1 MKSKKR
7 ILVAPLDWGL
17 GHTTRSIPIINELLR
32 RDVDVILAADNRP
45 YDLLRKEFPGLEF
58 VRFPGYSVTYQHA
71 GNLHG
76 KIIRQLPKILNGFRS
91 EHHYLD
97 TLVKLHAVDAVI
109 SDNRFGAF
117 SKRVPSVL
125 IIHQLNILLPPILT
139 FGRGIVAFANRTL
152 CNNFSEV
159 WIPDFEN
166 EPNIAGIMSHPKKLP
181 KNAHYIGPLSRI
193 RKIDTQKEID
203 ILVILSGPEPQRT
216 ILEELIVGQLMK
228 TGMISV
234 IVRGK
239 PEQQTTMKISPTIT
253 MINSVHAEEMSRL
266 IAASHMII
274 SRPGHS
280 TIMDL
285 SFVGGKAILVNLP
298 GQTEQEYLA
307 RMLKDQKICYYEDQD
322 DFDLLRALERS
333 GSYSGFTRISNDLS
347 VLQERIDRLI
357 GACS

>member
-1 MKSKKR
+1 MKRKKR

-17 GHTTRSIPIINELLR
+17 GHTTRSIPIINELLQ
-32 RDVDVILAADNRP
+32 RDADVIIAADNRP
-45 YDLLRKEFPGLEF
+45 FDLLRREFPDLPH
-58 VRFPGYSVTYQHA
+58 VRFPGYSVQYQQT

-76 KIIRQLPKILNGFRS
+76 KIIRQLPKILNGFRT

-97 TLVKLHAVDAVI
+97 ALIKLHDVDAVI

-117 SKRVPSVL
+117 STSVPSVL
-125 IIHQLNILLPPILT
+125 IIHQLNIILPSLLA
-139 FGRGIVAFANRTL
+139 FGKGIVAFANRKL

-159 WIPDFEN
+159 WIPDFES
-166 EPNIAGIMSHPKKLP
+166 EPNIAGIMAHPKRLP
-181 KNAHYIGPLSRI
+181 KNAYYVGPLSRI
-193 RKIDTQKEID
+193 RKIDARKEID

-228 TGMISV
+228 TGLISV

-239 PEQQTTMKISPTIT
+239 PEQNTTMKISPTIT
-253 MINSVHAEEMSRL
+253 MVNSVQTDEMSRL

-285 SFVGGKAILVNLP
+285 SFVGAKAILVNLP

-307 RMLKDQKICYYEDQD
+307 RMLKKQMICYYEDQD
-322 DFDLLRALERS
+322 DFDLLRSLERA
-333 GSYSGFTRISNDLS
+333 GSYSGFNSISNDLTI
-347 VLQERIDRLI
+347 LRERIDNLI
-357 GACS
+357 GS